1 MGKVDEHCKQK
12 PISEKKEKRN
22 SFMVL
27 TKVRLTR
34 LFQGNTTKISMC
46 NTSLYN
52 KMAKRATSY
61 ADSLYNATPVYK
73 KVVLSLGQV

>member
-1 MGKVDEHCKQK
+1 
-12 PISEKKEKRN
+12 
-22 SFMVL
+22 MVL

-61 ADSLYNATPVYK
+61 TDSLYNATPVYK